1 MKMHTFKGGVHPP
14 EKKGFTANKA
24 IESVYPSTNMVSIP
38 LTMGGKPNELLVS
51 VGDTVTRGQKIADN
65 TDCLSAPVHSS
76 ISGKVKKIE
85 TKLLAD
91 GSTGQCI
98 IIEGDGQNI
107 ESFMPKLDPFTCSK
121 TEALERVR
129 EAGIVGM
136 GGAAFPTHVKL
147 SPPKEKPI
155 SVVIAN
161 GAECEPYL
169 TIDDM
174 TMQERATN
182 IIDGLAIAT
191 KIVGAPKALLAIED
205 NKKHLLPILNEAI
218 EKSGNTEISLVLT
231 KTKYPQGGEKS
242 LIKAVLK
249 KEVPS
254 CGIPADIGCVVLNV
268 NTLCAI
274 SDAFRLGKPLI
285 DRPLTISGAACENPK
300 NIVVPI
306 GTVLADLIP
315 ETISLKEDLVKILS
329 GGPMM
334 GVSLPNTSF
343 PIAKNT
349 SGILFLNKKETDLT
363 TESQCISCGRCIDVC
378 SCRITPV
385 MIVKE
390 LAAGNM
396 AEALRYGLMDCVEC
410 GSCVYVCPAHVQL
423 IQRIRTGKQIR
434 RSEIAQE
441 LQIQEKNLAD
451 CGKVME
457 ADCGCGGDK

>member
-1 MKMHTFKGGVHPP
+1 MRK
-14 EKKGFTANKA
+14 
-24 IESVYPSTNMVSIP
+24 
-38 LTMGGKPNELLVS
+38 
-51 VGDTVTRGQKIADN
+51 
-65 TDCLSAPVHSS
+65 
-76 ISGKVKKIE
+76 
-85 TKLLAD
+85 
-91 GSTGQCI
+91 
-98 IIEGDGQNI
+98 
-107 ESFMPKLDPFTCSK
+107 
-121 TEALERVR
+121 
-129 EAGIVGM
+129 
-136 GGAAFPTHVKL
+136 
-147 SPPKEKPI
+147 
-155 SVVIAN
+155 
-161 GAECEPYL
+161 
-169 TIDDM
+169 
-174 TMQERATN
+174 
-182 IIDGLAIAT
+182 
-191 KIVGAPKALLAIED
+191 
-205 NKKHLLPILNEAI
+205 
-218 EKSGNTEISLVLT
+218 
-231 KTKYPQGGEKS
+231 
-242 LIKAVLK
+242 
-249 KEVPS
+249 
-254 CGIPADIGCVVLNV
+254 
-268 NTLCAI
+268 
-274 SDAFRLGKPLI
+274 
-285 DRPLTISGAACENPK
+285 PK